1 VNILKNVILLLLVLI
16 PVVSAE
22 DVLLVSENCAD
33 YCTAAS
39 VATTYED
46 MVVITTIWGDYD
58 SDVLD
63 QILSYDP
70 ETVLI
75 VGGPVAVSQEYEDN
89 LVSDGIEVERIYGL
103 DRYSTNERLLDRFK
117 DQLRDRD
124 VCILYGEESVSNI
137 CNSSNSVVVLTN
149 GSEISVGY
157 ELLGN
162 FNTSNIDIVT
172 TPLFNGQNI
181 RNNLENMGYKV
192 NTRSMAQSELEENV
206 LRIRN
211 NLQIRI
217 ENMENNGI
225 NATALRLNLSNIDSM
240 INAGQYQMAYI
251 NEAALDGNL
260 SLYQYQY
267 RNRLNSTGV
276 SKQNQMQSNSQ
287 NSGQNGGS
295 NQNSGSMGSG
305 SGN

>member
-1 VNILKNVILLLLVLI
+1 LNILRNVILLLILLI

-33 YCTAAS
+33 YCSAAS
-39 VATTYED
+39 VASTYED

-58 SDVLD
+58 SEVLD

-70 ETVLI
+70 ETVMI
-75 VGGPVAVSQEYEDN
+75 VGGTVAVAEEYEDN
-89 LVSDGIEVERIYGL
+89 LVLEGIEVERIYGL
-103 DRYSTNERLLDRFK
+103 DRYSTNEQLLDRFR
-117 DQLRDRD
+117 DRLRDRD
-124 VCILYGEESVSNI
+124 VCILYGGESTSNI
-137 CNSSNSVVVLTN
+137 CNSSNSVVILTD
-149 GSEISVGY
+149 GSEISVDS

-172 TPLFNGQNI
+172 TPLFNGQTI
-181 RNNLENMGYKV
+181 RNNLENMGYQV
-192 NTRSMAQSELEENV
+192 NTRTMAQSELEENV

-225 NATALRLNLSNIDSM
+225 NATALRENLSNIDSM
-240 INAGQYQMAYI
+240 INAGQYQQAYA
-251 NEAALDGNL
+251 NGAALDGTL

-267 RNRLNSTGV
+267 RNKRNSTGV
-276 SKQNQMQSNSQ
+276 SKQNQMQPNAQ
-287 NSGQNGGS
+287 NSNQIGGS
-295 NQNSGSMGSG
+295 SQISGSMGSG
-305 SGN
+305 SGK